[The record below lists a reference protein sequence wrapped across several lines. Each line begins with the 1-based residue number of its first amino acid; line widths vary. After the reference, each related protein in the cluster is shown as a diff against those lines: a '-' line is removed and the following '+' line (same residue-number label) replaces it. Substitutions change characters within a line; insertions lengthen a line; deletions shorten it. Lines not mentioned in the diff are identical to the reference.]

1 MSRKT
6 STRAV
11 INLFDTS
18 AKIDGEYVA
27 NTKLSYI
34 DLDNLNLENHE
45 TIKYATSEKDIFL
58 LDGSYKLIDEETTSD
73 DFGYWTGNTSKADG
87 TFNTTPQITREFENN
102 HSSNGVTF
110 FYDENYPL
118 PKQVKVSLYSQYG
131 LLLNTF
137 TKTPAS
143 YVDFVDVP
151 AENYRKI
158 VVEILKTNPYSYG
171 RINSIEYGESLY
183 YSSESDR
190 NLATAKI
197 LEELDI
203 TSSEL
208 AINTSELKV
217 IDKDERFSILN
228 PKSLYK
234 YLQQRQKI
242 QIYEKVDG
250 EEYQMATHYLKEWS
264 TDNDVIST
272 FKCQDITGLMS
283 TTMFKGNIYVDESVE
298 NIIGEILS
306 DFGLDDYYIAPEIA
320 EKTLTGVIKPC
331 SHREAIQQVM
341 FACCGVADT
350 SRVSGI
356 NFYKVSH
363 TTQTLVLKD
372 RVFQNP
378 KYSIT
383 QGDLITGVI
392 VTSHSYQKASA
403 TSQVYKATL
412 SAGIYDL
419 EFKEPYEDIVGT
431 NCTIIDSGYFWAKIQ
446 VASAGEVTI
455 NGKKYEDYTST
466 YQRDMQDLPPN
477 AIINRKEVKDATL
490 VSKENATEVVNF
502 LYEYYQYRLNHEL
515 KIILVNEKVG
525 NYSTFQSNRL
535 ASAVIQSLDID
546 LTGGFIANAKAIGF
560 ALSVNEDEYMQLV
573 ASDTYSL
580 YAGSE
585 GLI

>member
-58 LDGSYKLIDEETTSD
+58 LDGSYKLIDEETTSN

-158 VVEILKTNPYSYG
+158 VVEILKANPYSYG

-431 NCTIIDSGYFWAKIQ
+431 NCTILESGYFWAKIQ